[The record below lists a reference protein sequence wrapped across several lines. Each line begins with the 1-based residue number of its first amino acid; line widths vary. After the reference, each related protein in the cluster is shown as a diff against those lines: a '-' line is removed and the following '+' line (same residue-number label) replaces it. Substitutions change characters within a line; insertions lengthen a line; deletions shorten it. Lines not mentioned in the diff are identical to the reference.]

1 MAIIIKKMETE
12 AEWLEKAQ
20 VQWQAWQE
28 TYTGLVDQ
36 SFLDALSVEK
46 LAEKRPRGGE
56 DILIAKDGSQVV
68 GFVVFGAYG
77 DERQTEMGEIYAIY
91 ILRAYYDRGV
101 GYALMKAAVSR
112 LRNCARIALWV
123 LKGNER
129 AIKFYQRFGFRF
141 DGVEQLIDLGSEKTE
156 LRMIYNNGTA
166 E

>member
-56 DILIAKDGSQVV
+56 DILIAKDGSQVWALSSSAPMATSARRRWARSTPYISCALITT
-68 GFVVFGAYG
+68 GALA
-77 DERQTEMGEIYAIY
+77 TP
-91 ILRAYYDRGV
+91 
-101 GYALMKAAVSR
+101 
-112 LRNCARIALWV
+112 
-123 LKGNER
+123 
-129 AIKFYQRFGFRF
+129 
-141 DGVEQLIDLGSEKTE
+141 
-156 LRMIYNNGTA
+156 
-166 E
+166 